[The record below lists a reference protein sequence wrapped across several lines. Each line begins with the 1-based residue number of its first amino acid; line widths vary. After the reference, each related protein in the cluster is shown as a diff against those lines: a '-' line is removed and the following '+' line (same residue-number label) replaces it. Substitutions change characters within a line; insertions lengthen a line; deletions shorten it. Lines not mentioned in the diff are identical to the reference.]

1 MILEL
6 LKLVLAQIGLR
17 KGDLL
22 LRSINKHE
30 NKTQNYCEDNKLDE
44 LLCRLKVLQIADI
57 R

>member
-22 LRSINKHE
+22 LSNINKHE